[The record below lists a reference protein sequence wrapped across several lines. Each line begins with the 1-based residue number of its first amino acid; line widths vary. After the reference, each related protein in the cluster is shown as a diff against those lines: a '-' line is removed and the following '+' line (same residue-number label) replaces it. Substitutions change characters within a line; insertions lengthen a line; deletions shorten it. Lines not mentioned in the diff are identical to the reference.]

1 MLVPRHVTS
10 MHCKR
15 KKKIKL
21 EKKRKETLEIKKGG
35 SNKERKKIRVE
46 ESYKGESLTRAQFIK
61 RNRHAIKIK

>member
-1 MLVPRHVTS
+1 M
-10 MHCKR
+10 
-15 KKKIKL
+15 
-21 EKKRKETLEIKKGG
+21 LEIKKGG